1 MVCIYILIN
10 KRMAIINLM
19 SQIIIR
25 GKIEL
30 ILGPMFSGKSSE
42 LFRRVQ
48 RHSLAK
54 RKCIIGKY
62 SKDPR

>member
-1 MVCIYILIN
+1 MYILIN

-19 SQIIIR
+19 SQIIIIR

>member
-1 MVCIYILIN
+1 
-10 KRMAIINLM
+10 M
-19 SQIIIR
+19 SQIIR

-62 SKDPR
+62 SKDPRQLQETFKTVQTPNNQA